1 MEWINWREV
10 GPGNCLF
17 GNSHYSC
24 LLRVHARRCGCVQ
37 LHRILGWRESN
48 QNGFRRSEEVVGLRT
63 TRRQESSSK
72 SLKGKLDRLL
82 LQYGKKDLGDDPLL
96 FPHQYSNPEDQEL
109 VAFISSALSYGNVLQ
124 IRRSLERV
132 FQTLGPSPRQF
143 VERFDPLR
151 DAKLFDGFSHRFNRG
166 EDIACLLFLLKQ
178 MLREKGSLEGF
189 FCGERNS
196 KNLSMFEL
204 LSNFIS
210 RVRALDPGPFYGG
223 KFPACGE
230 GVRFFFPSPADG
242 SACKR
247 LCMFLRWVVRKD
259 ELDLG
264 LWKKISPAELMI
276 PVDTHI
282 ARIANHLGL
291 ASTANASWRLAEEI
305 TSKLRKFDSQD
316 PVKYDFALT
325 RIGIVEGWP
334 RKTPQTNASKALLRS
349 KP

>member
-1 MEWINWREV
+1 M
-10 GPGNCLF
+10 
-17 GNSHYSC
+17 
-24 LLRVHARRCGCVQ
+24 
-37 LHRILGWRESN
+37 
-48 QNGFRRSEEVVGLRT
+48 
-63 TRRQESSSK
+63 
-72 SLKGKLDRLL
+72 

-96 FPHQYSNPEDQEL
+96 FPHRYFNPADQEI
-109 VAFISSALSYGNVLQ
+109 VAFISSALAYGNVFQ

-151 DAKLFDGFSHRFNRG
+151 DAKLFDDFSHRFNRG
-166 EDIACLLFLLKQ
+166 EDVACLLFLLKQ
-178 MLREKGSLEGF
+178 ILKQSGSIEKF
-189 FCGERNS
+189 FRRGGAFADPTRIADFLIS
-196 KNLSMFEL
+196 FV
-204 LSNFIS
+204 S
-210 RVRALDPGPFYGG
+210 RVNKLDPGPFYGG

-259 ELDLG
+259 EHDLG
-264 LWKKISPAELMI
+264 LWKKISPADLII

-305 TSKLRKFDSQD
+305 TAKLRKFDSQD

-325 RIGIVEGWP
+325 RIGIVERWP
-334 RKTPQTNASKALLRS
+334 RKTPQTHASKALLQS